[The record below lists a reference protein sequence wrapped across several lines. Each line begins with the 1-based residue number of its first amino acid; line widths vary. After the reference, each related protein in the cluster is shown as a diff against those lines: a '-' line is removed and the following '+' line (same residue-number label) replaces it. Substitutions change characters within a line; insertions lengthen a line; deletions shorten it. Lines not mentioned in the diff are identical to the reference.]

1 MKNKLQKL
9 LSLLLVL
16 AMLTQILP
24 AAVFA
29 TEEEGAYAEKET
41 AASEAETTAEGTA
54 DALEESAAQ
63 AADASADAP
72 AEVLFE
78 EASLREETV
87 KQFRMSDGS
96 YVAVQYDTP
105 VHYQDGDGAWQD
117 IDNTLRPETAND
129 AQTYSAQNGEDRLS
143 FAASLADGSLFATSF
158 GGYGVQMSLY
168 GQPEEPAIAAGS
180 ERAEAAAPA
189 GADKQ
194 EDAEATVTENTDPVS
209 ASVSV
214 SGAEISADEAEP
226 FHADVA
232 AQLAD
237 AAAPMALTD
246 EKSDPFIPETLSS
259 TVLYANVYDGV
270 DLQYEAFGYN
280 VKESILVNRPLERYH
295 FAFAMRLDGL
305 TPVMQED
312 GSILLVNAAQEAVY
326 EIPAPYLLDAAG
338 AYSDAAAYTLEP
350 LEDGRYLLRVEADAQ
365 WMNAA
370 QFPVAIDPTIVK
382 KQSSKPISWG
392 GIFSGTPNT
401 SYASNPYIGYTSLKG
416 GGEYQILAHVNGLP
430 TLPTGSVVTNAQLN
444 VRHLK
449 YSNDSS
455 VSYMMVEAHRLTLD
469 NSTAQTD
476 DAWLSGLTWNKVHPN
491 GAANYDER
499 VEDFVK
505 LTPGSLLTFASFDLT
520 RAVRDW
526 YADAAKSRTLLLKSD
541 CTATKRIAAQFATG
555 SEVYFTVTY
564 RNDYGIENYYT
575 YQTQSAGRAGTGYL
589 SDHMQQLT
597 FVTPVVSS
605 ASDVMPFSLS
615 LAYNSAQQGGYF
627 GSDDSFTRDYQNMK
641 LGSGWK
647 LSAQQ
652 CVQSVRLADDDNRTL
667 YWVYTD
673 GDGTRHYFYE
683 DKTNVFKDED
693 GLGLTIE
700 LVDETGH
707 TNFRL
712 TDDYGNETFFRDG
725 ILTYTKDA
733 YGNGLYYCYN
743 GVAFDGATSKAW
755 QPSNTV
761 YNRLTSVVRLNF
773 DGSAETVATLVY
785 TGDKLTAIYD
795 EAGRATTLTYAA
807 DPYATAASPKA
818 DLLTGLT
825 YPDGVKAEYAY
836 DASGLT
842 EAYDCEAAYGIC
854 YTYQNNKVNQFYEYY
869 RGSSGHVI
877 GNIVSCWNGRNR
889 SSYRDWGADH
899 KKNTADDLRA
909 EIVFDNWG
917 RTVCTY
923 TTNSDST
930 EILGSSAAS
939 YVQNSGTS
947 RKNNRTLTVGSSGM
961 TAVNLLEDGG
971 IEKST
976 DRWTSASTA
985 NCSAAAR
992 TEAGDANR
1000 RHGTGGLN
1008 LYLSSSATSSNYAGI
1023 YRTETLTK
1031 GKTYTLSAYFS
1042 VSSYLNWKDGAKLE
1056 LLVQNGSSTL
1066 QTFLLTDT
1074 KPSAN
1079 IESGWQRVSAT
1090 YTPASD
1096 GTYRFLFR
1104 LSGCTGTAYLDDVQL
1119 EQADAAST
1127 YNLIQNGSFEFDTAA
1142 WDTSDWQTNN
1152 AACAQP
1158 AEQRFG
1164 THAAR
1169 ITGKQ
1174 DGRARVSQRVTLNC
1188 SSDTTFLLSG
1198 WALAQYA
1205 APNPARECGEC
1216 GKDDED
1222 KKEVR
1227 YFGLIAEITYSDDTS
1242 EWQSVPFEW
1251 STTDWQCAVGTI
1263 VPKQSGK
1270 TVSHINVYCAYDFN
1284 SGTVWFDNIALRQEP
1299 VQTYRYDE
1307 KGNMTAATQT
1317 GTGTENAQYDSNGVD
1332 LLQYTAANGTK
1343 YSYEYNN
1350 AHDVTKT
1357 TVGSLTAT
1365 TSYNKSGNTTGARLV
1380 GKDSNENE
1388 SLALQSSATPTADRN
1403 HTASVTDA
1411 NGSTTSYTYN
1421 GQTELLATST
1431 NAAGRQTTYEYFLS
1445 SGRAKSTYQSGVAAI
1460 GYTYSGGRLSQ
1471 LDRKTYRSGTA
1482 QHQYYNFAYN
1492 VWGQTTTTKVGSRT
1506 LSTNTYYNYV
1516 NDDTA
1521 RGGNL
1526 KSTTYANGDSV
1537 SYTYDRFDRLVRK
1550 SYNSGSYVAYTYNA
1564 EGSLARLSYGDSTG
1578 ELASYRFEYDSL
1590 GRLIRS
1596 AELDADGGTVQ
1607 RTEHIYDGYNRL
1619 SRQSWT
1625 LGDKT
1630 YSESYVYDDPSD
1642 TNQNGDGALT
1652 QMTTATGAVIDYQY
1666 DTLRRLT
1673 RSKVALNGST
1683 VYTTAYAFRD
1693 LDASRTTTQVQY
1705 RNVRSANGT
1714 LLEGKKYTYDALGNI
1729 TRISQSTG
1737 HFYPLVAYE
1746 YDAQNQLTKET
1757 YYDGNGTAAGNIT
1770 RTISYTYDTA
1780 GNILS
1785 ETKTVN
1791 DKTTTKTFSYTD
1803 SNWKDLLTAV
1813 NGLSITYD
1821 ASGNPETYYTGSVD
1835 RRGNAE
1841 VYDMYWGNG
1850 RQLTDVETDDGQ
1862 TRSRISYGYD
1872 ADGIRSWKAVDGEI
1886 HTYLTQGGKVMR
1898 ETVGSTVM
1906 DFAYDE
1912 SGRPFAMTYQSANE
1926 DPQTYYY
1933 VLNLQGDVVKLVT
1946 ASGTEAASYAYDAW
1960 GNLLSATGS
1969 MAYTNPLRYRGYYH
1983 DAETRFY
1990 YLQSRYYDPVYHRFI
2005 NADNYASTGQGFLGT
2020 NMFAYCNNNPIKFSD
2035 PSGHSLIG
2043 TLVVGFVIGI
2053 CGAVLSGCSSRQ
2065 EDAWPSDSPYKYD
2078 HYGSGDN
2085 QRNCYTYIFDY
2096 PQYWGNP
2103 GAFSDN
2109 PARYVQARYTRE
2121 TLIEAVEADA
2131 KQMHKDIMLI
2141 DSPEDLP
2148 SDAILVVAKVSS
2160 DGDYHFAAQLG
2171 NGDWVDKPGTGE
2183 SRYNAIDGFA
2193 SAWTI
2198 NASSGKIVYDS
2209 APIYFAYYR

>member
-1 MKNKLQKL
+1 
-9 LSLLLVL
+9 
-16 AMLTQILP
+16 
-24 AAVFA
+24 
-29 TEEEGAYAEKET
+29 
-41 AASEAETTAEGTA
+41 
-54 DALEESAAQ
+54 
-63 AADASADAP
+63 
-72 AEVLFE
+72 
-78 EASLREETV
+78 
-87 KQFRMSDGS
+87 
-96 YVAVQYDTP
+96 
-105 VHYQDGDGAWQD
+105 
-117 IDNTLRPETAND
+117 
-129 AQTYSAQNGEDRLS
+129 
-143 FAASLADGSLFATSF
+143 
-158 GGYGVQMSLY
+158 
-168 GQPEEPAIAAGS
+168 
-180 ERAEAAAPA
+180 
-189 GADKQ
+189 
-194 EDAEATVTENTDPVS
+194 
-209 ASVSV
+209 
-214 SGAEISADEAEP
+214 
-226 FHADVA
+226 
-232 AQLAD
+232 
-237 AAAPMALTD
+237 
-246 EKSDPFIPETLSS
+246 
-259 TVLYANVYDGV
+259 
-270 DLQYEAFGYN
+270 
-280 VKESILVNRPLERYH
+280 
-295 FAFAMRLDGL
+295 
-305 TPVMQED
+305 
-312 GSILLVNAAQEAVY
+312 
-326 EIPAPYLLDAAG
+326 
-338 AYSDAAAYTLEP
+338 
-350 LEDGRYLLRVEADAQ
+350 
-365 WMNAA
+365 
-370 QFPVAIDPTIVK
+370 
-382 KQSSKPISWG
+382 
-392 GIFSGTPNT
+392 
-401 SYASNPYIGYTSLKG
+401 
-416 GGEYQILAHVNGLP
+416 
-430 TLPTGSVVTNAQLN
+430 
-444 VRHLK
+444 
-449 YSNDSS
+449 
-455 VSYMMVEAHRLTLD
+455 
-469 NSTAQTD
+469 
-476 DAWLSGLTWNKVHPN
+476 
-491 GAANYDER
+491 
-499 VEDFVK
+499 
-505 LTPGSLLTFASFDLT
+505 
-520 RAVRDW
+520 
-526 YADAAKSRTLLLKSD
+526 
-541 CTATKRIAAQFATG
+541 
-555 SEVYFTVTY
+555 
-564 RNDYGIENYYT
+564 
-575 YQTQSAGRAGTGYL
+575 
-589 SDHMQQLT
+589 
-597 FVTPVVSS
+597 
-605 ASDVMPFSLS
+605 
-615 LAYNSAQQGGYF
+615 
-627 GSDDSFTRDYQNMK
+627 
-641 LGSGWK
+641 
-647 LSAQQ
+647 
-652 CVQSVRLADDDNRTL
+652 
-667 YWVYTD
+667 
-673 GDGTRHYFYE
+673 
-683 DKTNVFKDED
+683 
-693 GLGLTIE
+693 
-700 LVDETGH
+700 
-707 TNFRL
+707 
-712 TDDYGNETFFRDG
+712 
-725 ILTYTKDA
+725 
-733 YGNGLYYCYN
+733 
-743 GVAFDGATSKAW
+743 
-755 QPSNTV
+755 
-761 YNRLTSVVRLNF
+761 
-773 DGSAETVATLVY
+773 
-785 TGDKLTAIYD
+785 
-795 EAGRATTLTYAA
+795 
-807 DPYATAASPKA
+807 
-818 DLLTGLT
+818 
-825 YPDGVKAEYAY
+825 
-836 DASGLT
+836 
-842 EAYDCEAAYGIC
+842 
-854 YTYQNNKVNQFYEYY
+854 
-869 RGSSGHVI
+869 
-877 GNIVSCWNGRNR
+877 
-889 SSYRDWGADH
+889 
-899 KKNTADDLRA
+899 
-909 EIVFDNWG
+909 
-917 RTVCTY
+917 
-923 TTNSDST
+923 
-930 EILGSSAAS
+930 
-939 YVQNSGTS
+939 
-947 RKNNRTLTVGSSGM
+947 M

-1023 YRTETLTK
+1023 YRSESLK
-1031 GKTYTLSAYFS
+1031 AGKAYTLSAYFS

-1074 KPSAN
+1074 KPSAD

-1127 YNLIQNGSFEFDTAA
+1127 YNLIQNGSFEFGTAA
-1142 WDTSDWQTNN
+1142 WDTSNWQTNN

-1174 DGRARVSQRVTLNC
+1174 DGRARVSQRVMLNC

-1216 GKDDED
+1216 GEEDEENN
-1222 KKEVR
+1222 KEVR
-1227 YFGLIAEITYSDDTS
+1227 YFGLIAEITYSDNTS

-1270 TVSHINVYCAYDFN
+1270 TVSHINIYCAYDFN

-1307 KGNMTAATQT
+1307 KGNVTAATQT

-1380 GKDSNENE
+1380 GKDSNENA

-1431 NAAGRQTTYEYFLS
+1431 NAAGRQTTYEYYLS

-1471 LDRKTYRSGTA
+1471 LDRKTYRSGAA

-1625 LGDKT
+1625 LGGKT

-1642 TNQNGDGALT
+1642 TNKNGDGALT

-1705 RNVRSANGT
+1705 RNVRNANGEV
-1714 LLEGKKYTYDALGNI
+1714 LEGKKYTYDAIGNI
-1729 TRISQSTG
+1729 TRISQSIKP
-1737 HFYPLVAYE
+1737 FYTLVAYE

-1757 YYDGNGTAAGNIT
+1757 YYNGEGTAAGNIT

-1785 ETKTVN
+1785 ETKTVGS
-1791 DKTTTKTFSYTD
+1791 KTTTKTFSYTD

-1862 TRSRISYGYD
+1862 TRSQISYGYD

-1969 MAYTNPLRYRGYYH
+1969 MAYTNPLRYCGYYY

-2005 NADNYASTGQGFLGT
+2005 NADVYASTGQGFVGT
-2020 NMFAYCNNNPIKFSD
+2020 NMFAYCKNDPVTGTD
-2035 PSGHSLIG
+2035 PSGYRPSWERRYENGLVEYTDTGTGRVYYQSMDEAAHVGGVIAAQNTQKTNFEYAFEIYQDKDKYYLSPIIKGEHSSVGIGRSPKG
-2043 TLVVGFVIGI
+2043 TLV
-2053 CGAVLSGCSSRQ
+2053 GAVHSH
-2065 EDAWPSDSPYKYD
+2065 PYCTGHD
-2078 HYGSGDN
+2078 GNHFSTEQYGALYG
-2085 QRNCYTYIFDY
+2085 
-2096 PQYWGNP
+2096 
-2103 GAFSDN
+2103 
-2109 PARYVQARYTRE
+2109 
-2121 TLIEAVEADA
+2121 DA
-2131 KQMHKDIMLI
+2131 KAAYYFNIVVYLAAPNGTLQKMTVTEASAAGMVEVKISTI
-2141 DSPEDLP
+2141 ANDLP
-2148 SDAILVVAKVSS
+2148 
-2160 DGDYHFAAQLG
+2160 
-2171 NGDWVDKPGTGE
+2171 
-2183 SRYNAIDGFA
+2183 IDQ
-2193 SAWTI
+2193 TL
-2198 NASSGKIVYDS
+2198 YDCLN
-2209 APIYFAYYR
+2209 

>member
-9 LSLLLVL
+9 LSILLVL

-63 AADASADAP
+63 AADAPADAP

-78 EASLREETV
+78 EAALREETV

-117 IDNTLRPETAND
+117 IDNTLHYETANN
-129 AQTYSAQNGEDRLS
+129 AQTYSARNGEDQLS
-143 FAASLADGSLFATSF
+143 FAASLTEGSLFATNF

-194 EDAEATVTENTDPVS
+194 EDADATAAENAGAAVS
-209 ASVSV
+209 ASVSA
-214 SGAEISADEAEP
+214 SGAENSADEAEP

-350 LEDGRYLLRVEADAQ
+350 LEDGRYLLRVEADAA

-382 KQSSKPISWG
+382 KQSSRPISWG

-401 SYASNPYIGYTSLKG
+401 SYASNPYIGYTSLYG

-444 VRHLK
+444 VRHQK
-449 YSNDSS
+449 FSNDSS

-505 LTPGSLLTFASFDLT
+505 LTPGSLWKLASFDLT

-589 SDHMQQLT
+589 SDHMQQLA

-615 LAYNSAQQGGYF
+615 LVYNSAQQGGYF
-627 GSDDSFTRDYQNMK
+627 GSDDSFTRDYRNMK

-652 CVQSVRLADDDNRTL
+652 CVQSVRLADDDDQTL

-693 GLGLTIE
+693 GLGLTIS
-700 LVDETGH
+700 LVSETGH
-707 TNFRL
+707 TNFKL

-743 GVAFDGATSKAW
+743 GVAFDGADSKTW

-761 YNRLTSVVRLNF
+761 YNRLTSVVRLNI

-971 IEKST
+971 L
-976 DRWTSASTA
+976 DRTASGWTASCTA
-985 NCSAAAR
+985 NAAASAK
-992 TEAGDANR
+992 TTADGANR
-1000 RHGTGGLN
+1000 RHGAGGLN
-1008 LYLSSSATSSNYAGI
+1008 LYLSSSATASDYAGI
-1023 YRTETLTK
+1023 YRTETLKK

-1074 KPSAN
+1074 KPSAD

-1127 YNLIQNGSFEFDTAA
+1127 YNLIQNGSFEFDTSA
-1142 WDTSDWQTNN
+1142 WDTSNWQTNN

-1158 AEQRFG
+1158 TEQRFG

-1205 APNPARECGEC
+1205 APNPAREFSNGA
-1216 GKDDED
+1216 
-1222 KKEVR
+1222 R

-1242 EWQSVPFEW
+1242 ETQSVPFEW

-1307 KGNMTAATQT
+1307 KGNVTAATQT

-1421 GQTELLATST
+1421 GQTELLTTST
-1431 NAAGRQTTYEYFLS
+1431 NAAGRQTTYEYYLS

-1471 LDRKTYRSGTA
+1471 LDRKTYRSGAA

-1492 VWGQTTTTKVGSRT
+1492 VWGQTTATKVGSRT

-1537 SYTYDRFDRLVRK
+1537 SYTYGQPVRQ
-1550 SYNSGSYVAYTYNA
+1550 
-1564 EGSLARLSYGDSTG
+1564 
-1578 ELASYRFEYDSL
+1578 
-1590 GRLIRS
+1590 
-1596 AELDADGGTVQ
+1596 GT
-1607 RTEHIYDGYNRL
+1607 D
-1619 SRQSWT
+1619 
-1625 LGDKT
+1625 
-1630 YSESYVYDDPSD
+1630 
-1642 TNQNGDGALT
+1642 
-1652 QMTTATGAVIDYQY
+1652 
-1666 DTLRRLT
+1666 
-1673 RSKVALNGST
+1673 
-1683 VYTTAYAFRD
+1683 
-1693 LDASRTTTQVQY
+1693 
-1705 RNVRSANGT
+1705 
-1714 LLEGKKYTYDALGNI
+1714 
-1729 TRISQSTG
+1729 
-1737 HFYPLVAYE
+1737 
-1746 YDAQNQLTKET
+1746 
-1757 YYDGNGTAAGNIT
+1757 
-1770 RTISYTYDTA
+1770 
-1780 GNILS
+1780 
-1785 ETKTVN
+1785 
-1791 DKTTTKTFSYTD
+1791 
-1803 SNWKDLLTAV
+1803 
-1813 NGLSITYD
+1813 
-1821 ASGNPETYYTGSVD
+1821 
-1835 RRGNAE
+1835 
-1841 VYDMYWGNG
+1841 
-1850 RQLTDVETDDGQ
+1850 
-1862 TRSRISYGYD
+1862 
-1872 ADGIRSWKAVDGEI
+1872 
-1886 HTYLTQGGKVMR
+1886 
-1898 ETVGSTVM
+1898 
-1906 DFAYDE
+1906 
-1912 SGRPFAMTYQSANE
+1912 
-1926 DPQTYYY
+1926 
-1933 VLNLQGDVVKLVT
+1933 
-1946 ASGTEAASYAYDAW
+1946 
-1960 GNLLSATGS
+1960 
-1969 MAYTNPLRYRGYYH
+1969 
-1983 DAETRFY
+1983 
-1990 YLQSRYYDPVYHRFI
+1990 
-2005 NADNYASTGQGFLGT
+2005 
-2020 NMFAYCNNNPIKFSD
+2020 
-2035 PSGHSLIG
+2035 
-2043 TLVVGFVIGI
+2043 
-2053 CGAVLSGCSSRQ
+2053 
-2065 EDAWPSDSPYKYD
+2065 
-2078 HYGSGDN
+2078 
-2085 QRNCYTYIFDY
+2085 
-2096 PQYWGNP
+2096 
-2103 GAFSDN
+2103 
-2109 PARYVQARYTRE
+2109 
-2121 TLIEAVEADA
+2121 
-2131 KQMHKDIMLI
+2131 
-2141 DSPEDLP
+2141 
-2148 SDAILVVAKVSS
+2148 
-2160 DGDYHFAAQLG
+2160 
-2171 NGDWVDKPGTGE
+2171 
-2183 SRYNAIDGFA
+2183 
-2193 SAWTI
+2193 
-2198 NASSGKIVYDS
+2198 
-2209 APIYFAYYR
+2209 